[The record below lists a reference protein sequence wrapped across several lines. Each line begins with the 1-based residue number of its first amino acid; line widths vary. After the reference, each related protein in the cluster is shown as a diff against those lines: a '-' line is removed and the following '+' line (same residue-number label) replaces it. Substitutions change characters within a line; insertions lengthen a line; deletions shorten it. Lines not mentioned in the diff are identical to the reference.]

1 MPLVVYL
8 DETGDHSLEIVD
20 KEFPIFALVLLVCD
34 PKVYVEKIVPAVYR
48 LKMDYFG
55 HEGVILH
62 SRDIRKAVND
72 FSFLLNPQKRLPFYR
87 RINEIMEMDGY
98 TLIAS
103 VIRKQVHKDRYGL
116 QANNPYDL
124 ALTFAMERL
133 LPLLEDRGESEVKIV
148 AEARGKRE
156 DDELHL
162 SFLRIITEG
171 TSFVSA
177 DRFRKIQFQLIF
189 RPKVMN
195 IVGIQ
200 MADLAAYPIAR
211 HVLDP
216 KKPNP
221 AYGIVEKRFYRGKG
235 LIRGLKVFP

>member
-1 MPLVVYL
+1 MPLLVYL

-20 KEFPIFALVLLVCD
+20 REFPIFVLMMLVCD
-34 PKVYVEKIVPAVYR
+34 QAVYVDKIIPAVCR

-55 HEGVILH
+55 HEGIILH
-62 SRDIRKAVND
+62 SREIRKAVND
-72 FSFLLNPQKRLPFYR
+72 FSFLLNPQKRQPFYQ
-87 RINEIMEMDGY
+87 RINEIMSLDEY

-103 VIRKQVHKDRYGL
+103 VIRKQEHKDRYGL
-116 QANNPYDL
+116 LANNPYDL

-133 LPLLEDRGESEVKIV
+133 LPLLEDRGEKEVKII
-148 AEARGKRE
+148 AEARGRRE

-171 TSFVSA
+171 TSYVHA
-177 DRFRKIQFQLIF
+177 GRFRNIKFQLLF
-189 RPKVMN
+189 KPKMMN

-200 MADLAAYPIAR
+200 MADLAAYPTAR
-211 HVLDP
+211 FVLDP
-216 KKPNP
+216 RKPNP
-221 AYGIVEKRFYRGKG
+221 AYAIIERKFYRGRG

>member
-1 MPLVVYL
+1 MPLLVYL

-20 KEFPIFALVLLVCD
+20 KEFPIFALVMLVCD
-34 PKVYVEKIVPAVYR
+34 QTVYAEKIIPTVYR
-48 LKMDYFG
+48 FKMDYFG

-72 FSFLLNPQKRLPFYR
+72 FSFLLNPQKRPTFYH
-87 RINEIMEMDGY
+87 RINEIMAMDGY

-103 VIRKQVHKDRYGL
+103 VIRKQMHKDRYGL
-116 QANNPYDL
+116 LANNPYDL

-133 LPLLEDRGESEVKIV
+133 LPLLEDRGEREVKIL

-156 DDELHL
+156 DDQLHL
-162 SFLRIITEG
+162 SFLRILTEG
-171 TSFVSA
+171 TSYVPA
-177 DRFRKIQFQLIF
+177 DRFRNIKFQLLF
-189 RPKVMN
+189 KPKIMN

-211 HVLDP
+211 FVLDP

-221 AYGIVEKRFYRGKG
+221 AYGIIEKKFYRGKG